1 MNYLIYIVLGLA
13 PGIIW
18 LLFYLKKDKK
28 PEPKSMVIKIF
39 IWGMMIA
46 PLVVVVEMLIVWLL
60 VPSSN
65 PAAILFGQ
73 YETGLLQIIIIAS
86 FVPALAE
93 EYFKYAVVKTKI
105 LKHSVFDEPTDAM
118 IYCIISGLGF
128 ASVENLLAVF
138 NFSGASL
145 GNVIGVITLRFL
157 GATLLHALA
166 SATVGYYLA
175 LSIFHLRKAHL
186 FQGLSLAIVLHTC
199 YNYLILTAS
208 VKSGTYQQVVI
219 ILIAALLIVSAT
231 YVSNGFRNLKKYQ
244 SICKI

>member
-28 PEPKSMVIKIF
+28 PEPKSMIIKIF

-46 PLVVVVEMLIVWLL
+46 PLVVVAEILIVWFL

-73 YETGLLQIIIIAS
+73 YETGLLQMIIIAS

-93 EYFKYAVVKTKI
+93 EYLKYAVVKIKI
-105 LKHSVFDEPTDAM
+105 LKHPVFDEPTDAM
-118 IYCIISGLGF
+118 IYCIVSGLGF

-138 NFSGASL
+138 NFGSSL
-145 GNVIGVITLRFL
+145 GNALGIITLRFL

-175 LSIFHLRKAHL
+175 MSIFHLKKTHL
-186 FQGLSLAIVLHTC
+186 FKGLTLAIALHTC
-199 YNYLILTAS
+199 YNYLVLLAS
-208 VKSGTYQQVVI
+208 AKSAAYQQVII
-219 ILIAALLIVSAT
+219 ILIAALLVVSAA
-231 YVSNGFRNLKKYQ
+231 YVSNGFNKLKKYK
-244 SICKI
+244 SICKV